1 VPLAGCGGGGSA
13 QVPDAAAGPTISQFA
28 ADKAGYFVGERA
40 QLRAEFANG
49 TGHVQPG
56 NIAILSGQTIT
67 TPVLAASTEFQLT
80 VEGASTSVTR
90 ELMLGVSYRERMRA
104 TAMPFARARHAG

>member
-1 VPLAGCGGGGSA
+1 MKDHSSRSIWTVVLRLTWLLAVPLAGCGGGGSA

-49 TGHVQPG
+49 TGHVQ
-56 NIAILSGQTIT
+56 
-67 TPVLAASTEFQLT
+67 
-80 VEGASTSVTR
+80 
-90 ELMLGVSYRERMRA
+90 
-104 TAMPFARARHAG
+104 